1 MQRNSKP
8 ATAKLVP
15 ESSCKAFSLMATLC
29 GNAQH
34 ARCAIGQSIALSAP
48 PAY

>member
-15 ESSCKAFSLMATLC
+15 ESLCKASSLMATLG
-29 GNAQH
+29 GNAQQ
-34 ARCAIGQSIALSAP
+34 ARCAIEQSIALSA
-48 PAY
+48 